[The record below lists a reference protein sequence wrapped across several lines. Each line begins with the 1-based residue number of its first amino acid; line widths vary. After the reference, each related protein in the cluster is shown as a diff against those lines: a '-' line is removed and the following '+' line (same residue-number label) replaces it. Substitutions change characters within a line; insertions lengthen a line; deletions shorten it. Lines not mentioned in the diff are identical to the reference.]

1 MIQDCIHNIIGL
13 QLLDVE
19 SINFLET
26 MRHRLYLESFPQTR
40 ENSIGT
46 LIFKL
51 GCFVI
56 HLPCGNML
64 IQITFRRFVF

>member
-1 MIQDCIHNIIGL
+1 MIQYCIHNIIGL

-26 MRHRLYLESFPQTR
+26 VRHWLYLESFPQTR
-40 ENSIGT
+40 ENSIET
-46 LIFKL
+46 LVFKL

-56 HLPCGNML
+56 HLPYRNML